1 MTSSPGSGPDPL
13 GVLCPVMVAVALL
26 TIVLGVGIYLLL
38 DDSVVGI
45 ASPPSGHRPAH
56 DSVGAEDDRPQPGRL
71 PRAHVDPGRARP
83 HLQPLRARGL
93 NAAALGSR
101 FCPGREF
108 DLLDHDSPRSIGGH
122 ADPSAV
128 RESGLEECALRNRH
142 PPPLVDHRLAALPG
156 LSLVVGRLHGRGRC
170 EWGRQESNL
179 RRQSLTVYSRRPLT
193 SWILPRARRIF
204 SRRRLAVNELH

>member
-1 MTSSPGSGPDPL
+1 MSSPGGSKRDPIA
-13 GVLCPVMVAVALL
+13 VLRPVMIGVALL
-26 TIVLGVGIYLLL
+26 TIALGAGIYLAL

-45 ASPPSGHRPAH
+45 AVIAFGVIDLLTIPLVLRMITRNRAGSGGAASTPA
-56 DSVGAEDDRPQPGRL
+56 EPDRTYNPI
-71 PRAHVDPGRARP
+71 
-83 HLQPLRARGL
+83 RARGL

-122 ADPSAV
+122 TDPSAV

-142 PPPLVDHRLAALPG
+142 PPLLVDHRLAALSE
-156 LSLVVGRLHGRGRC
+156 LSLVVGRLHGLGRC

-193 SWILPRARRIF
+193 SWILPRARRRF
-204 SRRRLAVNELH
+204 